1 MISID
6 DSNKLKN
13 YGTLSFLPVKN
24 ISKIY
29 KLKKGD
35 NVLIWCDTGFSS
47 HRASPMM
54 GKTFY
59 EYFKKFGCNVSL
71 IVGKANK
78 YPHFAPDKINSA
90 VFSLSKNDL
99 FVSLGSGQAIYL
111 HKNKK
116 RIITRELM
124 DELGFKMV
132 ATNGLMSLTEENISK
147 FFNAFSHN
155 EKEVKKLN
163 EKIIKAM
170 KKTNNVYI
178 TCPFGSSLSFELQ
191 KNRKPI
197 SNYGNWKEYSTN
209 FPVGEAYVAPKEWTA
224 NGIVFVKS
232 SKVLGE
238 TILNKKPVE
247 YIISNGILVSTSL
260 KKLNSGLDQ
269 LEKFN
274 KNLGKKSFSYVRN
287 FAEFAIGTNKKASL
301 IGVMIC
307 DEKAYGTCHFGVGAN
322 IHFGG
327 KIECSGHSDH
337 VIEKP
342 TIWFDGKIIMDKG
355 KLLL

>member
-1 MISID
+1 MLLID
-6 DSNKLKN
+6 ESKKLRN
-13 YGTLSFLPVKN
+13 YKILSFNPVKN

-29 KLKKGD
+29 GVKKSD
-35 NVLIWCDTGFSS
+35 NVLIWCDIGFPS
-47 HRASPMM
+47 HRASPIM

-59 EYFKKFGCNVSL
+59 EYFKKMGCNVS
-71 IVGKANK
+71 IVVGKANK
-78 YPHFAPDKINSA
+78 SPHFAPDKINSA

-99 FVSLGSGQAIYL
+99 FISLGSGQAIYL

-124 DELGFKMV
+124 NKLGFKMV
-132 ATNGLMSLTEENISK
+132 ATNGLISLDQKSISK
-147 FFNAFSHN
+147 FFNSFYHD

-163 EKIIKAM
+163 EKIIKVM
-170 KKTNNVYI
+170 KKTTNVYI
-178 TCPFGSSLSFELQ
+178 TCPFGSSLSFELE
-191 KNRKPI
+191 KNRVPI

-232 SKVLGE
+232 SKALGE
-238 TILNKKPVE
+238 TILNRKPVE
-247 YIISNGILVSTSL
+247 YIISNGVLVSTAL
-260 KKLNSGLDQ
+260 PKLNSALSQ

-274 KNLGKKSFSYVRN
+274 KNLGKKAFSHVRN

-307 DEKAYGTCHFGVGAN
+307 DEKAYGTCHFGIGAN

-342 TIWFDGKIIMDKG
+342 TIWFDGKMIMDKG
-355 KLLL
+355 KLII